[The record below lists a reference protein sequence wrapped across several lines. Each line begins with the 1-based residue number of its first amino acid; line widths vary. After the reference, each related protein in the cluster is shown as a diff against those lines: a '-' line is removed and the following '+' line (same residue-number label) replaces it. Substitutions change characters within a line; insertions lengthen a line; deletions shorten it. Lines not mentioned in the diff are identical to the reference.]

1 MATIA
6 VTYLSGSDFD
16 MDYYVTKHMPLVAK
30 YVLHRILKPPYHPS
44 TANMRHPSI

>member
-30 YVLHRILKPPYHPS
+30 YALHRALIASYHPS
-44 TANMRHPSI
+44 TTNMRHQSI